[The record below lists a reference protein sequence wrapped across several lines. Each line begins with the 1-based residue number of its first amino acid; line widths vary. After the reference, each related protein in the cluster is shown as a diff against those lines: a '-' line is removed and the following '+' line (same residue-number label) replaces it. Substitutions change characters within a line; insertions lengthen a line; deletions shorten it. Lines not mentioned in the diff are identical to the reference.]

1 MLVPKINALDMPWKI
16 LKIISVVMLPENI
29 IRKVDTVNR
38 NIPEV
43 KIFFLPMMSASRP
56 NGKRKIAEERRKLLI
71 TQPRL
76 IALACSSLPIEGR
89 ARLSADVRKGTR
101 NAAKVETR
109 STAFLKVFSSCI
121 SVFIFILF
129 P

>member
-29 IRKVDTVNR
+29 IRKVDTVNS

-76 IALACSSLPIEGR
+76 IALACNSLPNEGR

-101 NAAKVETR
+101 NAAKVE
-109 STAFLKVFSSCI
+109 
-121 SVFIFILF
+121 
-129 P
+129 